1 MIITK
6 IEWENFRQFVG
17 KGGMTFSKEGGISII
32 YGLNGDGK
40 TTLHQLFQW
49 LFYGECNL
57 EGTILPFSLKKDLQ
71 ETGVKKRVWGH
82 IEFVHEDETY
92 LLDRYV
98 FFTRKG
104 RDGNET
110 LVLKKKSRTG
120 LLEDIRHP
128 ISFIKGILPKEFAPY
143 FFFDG
148 ERMVKDIADRGKES
162 AKSLRNA
169 IFHMFGLQRY
179 ALALID
185 IGPEK
190 GAKRKTAMGVLLS
203 ESGEDHDAEELL
215 DAKSTYE
222 QWSGVVEDNE
232 KQLNSL
238 QDALERTKE
247 DIERL
252 SDRIGSEESLR
263 GLEDR
268 RKSITTDIQEIDE
281 GRDALIK
288 ELVAFINETYSR
300 SFAASAGT
308 RAREAAVDGAHAVP
322 EDMPEGISGELVES
336 LLHHAGRRCL
346 CGNRIGLSETRYLKK
361 LRASLPPNDYRYV
374 AHDFREKSIRFFRDC
389 FSTEGK
395 IRSSIE
401 RMHRQI
407 RKRDR
412 LVDERSKID
421 ARLAEL
427 SQRRD
432 LAEERDRKEQE
443 KERLLEKI
451 GSTKNRLENARNK
464 LDEAERKLSVMNEED
479 KGNRLN
485 RMARRLLKDVYFEI
499 EERLDRK
506 TNETREKLQERIQSL
521 LDEIIT
527 ANRKVSL
534 DNEFRLSVNNEFST
548 ERNSEGQTAGISF
561 AFILG
566 VLDILKEMETGEEDF
581 PLVLDGPFSKL
592 DPGATREVCKK
603 LRVCAK
609 QVILFSKDD
618 LSESLGEDDIEN
630 VYLIKSDRSTQTEA
644 HVVLSRNSEMVRAF
658 FSPENRR
665 SHGEEVEG

>member
-17 KGGMTFSKEGGISII
+17 KGGMTFGKDGGISII

-57 EGTILPFSLKKDLQ
+57 EGAFLPFALEKDLQ
-71 ETGVKKRVWGH
+71 ETGGKRKVSGH
-82 IEFVHEDETY
+82 IEFIHEGETY
-92 LLDRYV
+92 LLDRFV
-98 FFTRKG
+98 FFTKKG
-104 RDGNET
+104 REGSET
-110 LVLKKKSRTG
+110 LVLKKRSKAG
-120 LLEDIRHP
+120 LVEDIRHP

-190 GAKRKTAMGVLLS
+190 GAKRKTAMGALLS
-203 ESGEDHDAEELL
+203 ESGEDHDVEELRA
-215 DAKSTYE
+215 AKSTYE
-222 QWSGVVEDNE
+222 RWSCIVEDNE
-232 KQLNSL
+232 KQLKSL
-238 QDALERTKE
+238 QDSLERTKE
-247 DIERL
+247 DIARL

-263 GLEDR
+263 ELEDQ
-268 RKSITTDIQEIDE
+268 RKFITADIEEIDE
-281 GRDALIK
+281 GRDTLIR
-288 ELVAFINETYSR
+288 ELGAFINETYSR

-308 RAREAAVDGAHAVP
+308 RAKEAAADGAHAVP
-322 EDMPEGISGELVES
+322 ADMPEGISGELVES
-336 LLHHAGRRCL
+336 LLHHSGKRCL

-374 AHDFREKSIRFFRDC
+374 AHDFRERSIRFFRDC
-389 FSTEGK
+389 FATEDR
-395 IRSSIE
+395 ILSSIDK
-401 RMHRQI
+401 MHRQI
-407 RKRDR
+407 RKRDK
-412 LVDERSKID
+412 LVDQRSKID

-432 LAEERDRKEQE
+432 LAEERDRKEHD
-443 KERLLEKI
+443 KESLLEKI
-451 GSTKNRLENARNK
+451 GSVKNQLVNAESK
-464 LDEAERKLSVMNEED
+464 LDDAERELSVMNEEARD
-479 KGNRLN
+479 NRLN
-485 RMARRLLKDVYFEI
+485 RMARSLLKHVYVEI
-499 EERLDRK
+499 KARLDKK
-506 TNETREKLQERIQSL
+506 TNETREKLQDRIQSL

-527 ANRKVSL
+527 ANRTVSL

-592 DPGATREVCKK
+592 DPGATREVCRK

-618 LSESLGEDDIEN
+618 LSESLGEEDIEN

-644 HVVLSRNSEMVRAF
+644 HVVLSRNPDMVRAF